1 MYFYQ
6 RYIIVF
12 TISGTF
18 MAQFRKCYLEML
30 NQNQQNHTTEIYGYR
45 QNTFVTMVLI
55 YVLSRKLQDDPITYF
70 AFS

>member
-1 MYFYQ
+1 
-6 RYIIVF
+6 
-12 TISGTF
+12 

>member
-1 MYFYQ
+1 
-6 RYIIVF
+6 
-12 TISGTF
+12 

-30 NQNQQNHTTEIYGYR
+30 NQNQQNHITEVYGYR